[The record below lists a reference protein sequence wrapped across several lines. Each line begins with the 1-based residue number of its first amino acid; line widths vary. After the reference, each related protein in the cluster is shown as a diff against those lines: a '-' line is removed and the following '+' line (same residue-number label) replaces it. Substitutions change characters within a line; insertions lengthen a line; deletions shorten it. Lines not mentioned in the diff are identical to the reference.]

1 MKPLL
6 CSLRGWREGN
16 IQENAL
22 ADFTV
27 PSVSGPLALKCECVE
42 ASAYLS
48 HYLAS
53 YSSTFF
59 RRGKIWGTRSML
71 QRKLH
76 NSWWGLK
83 VLHNINP
90 SSVYKND
97 QQKWNLIKIDH
108 LLPVAIS
115 RLSSVLCNYLLAT
128 CLIGCWPWPLF
139 CLYPAPTGH
148 WPLYK
153 LNNCPN

>member
-1 MKPLL
+1 MQPV
-6 CSLRGWREGN
+6 GAEGN

-76 NSWWGLK
+76 NSWWGMK

-128 CLIGCWPWPLF
+128 GSLKIMVGQ
-139 CLYPAPTGH
+139 
-148 WPLYK
+148 K
-153 LNNCPN
+153 LHLRAIKRHQIKF